1 MRHQVSKE
9 LYAYWSDLRGDRPA
23 PDRSE
28 LDLLALRDVLADT
41 FIVEEGVD
49 GSFPLRVSGT
59 RVEAIWGEDRKG
71 ACFSEVWRAS
81 DRLDVIS
88 VLAHVAQD
96 STPVVVSVRVQAPGD
111 ARLDLELLL
120 LPLRHFGRSQ
130 TRILGALLPL
140 HHADWL
146 GLSTP
151 GPLEMISMRR
161 VEGAPSRSMRTPQKR
176 PRLVVYNGGKD

>member
-1 MRHQVSKE
+1 MRHQVNKD

-59 RVEAIWGEDRKG
+59 RVETIWGDDRKG
-71 ACFSEVWRAS
+71 SCFSEVWRPG

-96 STPVVVSVRVQAPGD
+96 AAPVVASVRAQAPGD
-111 ARLDLELLL
+111 ACLDLELLL
-120 LPLRHFGRSQ
+120 LPLRYFGRSQ

-140 HHADWL
+140 HPADWL
-146 GLSTP
+146 GLSTA
-151 GPLEMISMRR
+151 GPLEMNSMRR
-161 VEGAPSRSMRTPQKR
+161 VEGMSPRSLRMSQNR
-176 PRLVVYNGGKD
+176 PRLVVYDGGKN